1 MNVIDGLLAVAH
13 LTPVLFVISIAF
25 SHGRQNPIPER
36 EHDSIG
42 ICLQA
47 CDAME
52 LVVISLDDDD

>member
-13 LTPVLFVISIAF
+13 RTHNFHRILP
-25 SHGRQNPIPER
+25 HGRQNPIPER